1 MSRRRSRPSRDPDRR
16 PTPPRHPG
24 FAQFPLDVDTDVCA
38 LCRALV
44 PATELAR
51 MKHQE
56 WDQRIVALLTMAA
69 TIALTEQVS
78 KTAGSGSTPQD
89 PGSAPPSGGG
99 DPRIGGQLAPGSADA
114 STPTPDSTSEAGPA
128 GGGGRDGPT
137 GRGPASDTTSPTARG
152 GARPTGPREPAG
164 SGAATPG
171 SKSPPTP
178 SQEAPL
184 SRGGVEGANVPPGSQ
199 SPSPPGPGGTNGA
212 GRGVNLGKVA
222 PAGTDPEQASLAAW
236 EHQHADERDHRW
248 WTQ

>member
-16 PTPPRHPG
+16 PTPPKHPG
-24 FAQFPLDVDTDVCA
+24 FAQFPLDVDTDVCVR
-38 LCRALV
+38 CKALV
-44 PATELAR
+44 PATDLAR
-51 MKHQE
+51 IKHQE
-56 WDQRIVALLTMAA
+56 RDEQIDAAVAWLA
-69 TIALTEQVS
+69 TTALTEQLS

-89 PGSAPPSGGG
+89 PGSAPPS
-99 DPRIGGQLAPGSADA
+99 
-114 STPTPDSTSEAGPA
+114 EAGTA

-178 SQEAPL
+178 PQEAPL